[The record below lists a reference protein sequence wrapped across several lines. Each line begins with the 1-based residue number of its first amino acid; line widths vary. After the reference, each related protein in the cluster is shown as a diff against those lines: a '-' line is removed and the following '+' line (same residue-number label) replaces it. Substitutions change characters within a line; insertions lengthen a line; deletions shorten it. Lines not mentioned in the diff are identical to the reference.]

1 MKTTRTLT
9 FSCLA
14 LILSVLMMAATAFA
28 QGPDDSD
35 ALKGVTSGKALFDI
49 NLGKAESVPLYLQVI
64 GMTHQGLVKQGVT
77 PEFVVAFRGPSVQFI
92 TGKAHAKDGNQAV
105 IFEQI
110 AAKISE
116 LKAMGVTFEACAIA
130 TNLFQIDNAT
140 VLPEIKV
147 VGNTFISLI
156 GYQAKGYG
164 TIPIM

>member
-9 FSCLA
+9 VSCLA
-14 LILSVLMMAATAFA
+14 LILSVLMMTAAAFA

-35 ALKGVTSGKALFDI
+35 ALKGVISGKALFDI

-77 PEFVVAFRGPSVQFI
+77 PKFVVAFRGPAVQFI
-92 TGKAHAKDGNQAV
+92 TGKDNAKDSTQAAV
-105 IFEQI
+105 FEQI
-110 AAKISE
+110 AVKVRE
-116 LKAMGVTFEACAIA
+116 LKAMGVKFEACAIA
-130 TNLFQIDNAT
+130 MGLFHIDNST

-156 GYQAKGYG
+156 GYQAQGYG
-164 TIPIM
+164 TIPVM